1 MKSHRWRHRHSLSA
15 RLVWL
20 FAAMAV
26 IFVVLVGGAM
36 SFAFKHG
43 FEDRLQPH
51 LVRYLEYVQSDI
63 GSPPDIV
70 RAQALADRLP
80 VEIHIFN
87 SDQTWSSIG
96 TAPDLNAMEIHRRIS
111 QNGVDY
117 SVGEFNHRE
126 YLVSHHPGYS
136 LAFAIPHTR
145 GSLHWRLAIPVS
157 ILLLILMLL
166 HHATRS
172 LFRPIKTLKE
182 GVERIGHGEL
192 DHRVE
197 INRRDELG
205 DLAKSVN
212 AMASDIQQML
222 EAKRQL
228 LLAISHELRS
238 PLTRA
243 KVSLELLDDTNQR
256 HELNREL
263 NDMEQLI
270 EELLETE
277 RLSTRHRILDK
288 TESSLNELVPQ
299 FVAENFGD
307 SSIRLDIPSEEI
319 RANIDATRIKLMLKN
334 LLENSL
340 RHNGPD
346 SQPPLLSLEQDQ
358 DELVFTVQDYGEGIE
373 EQHLPHLTEPFY
385 RVDPARQRQTG
396 GYGLGLYLCRVIAE
410 AHGGTLEIKSR
421 RGSGTTIV
429 VRLPISTT
437 D

>member
-1 MKSHRWRHRHSLSA
+1 MKLHRWHHRHSLSA
-15 RLVWL
+15 RLMWL

-63 GSPPDIV
+63 GSPPDIS
-70 RAQALADRLP
+70 RAKALADRLP

-87 SDQTWSSIG
+87 SDRTWSSTG
-96 TAPDLNAMEIHRRIS
+96 TAPNLNAMEVHRRFN

-145 GSLHWRLAIPVS
+145 GSLHWRLAIPVG
-157 ILLLILMLL
+157 ILLAILMLL

-182 GVERIGHGEL
+182 GVERIGRGEL

-243 KVSLELLDDTNQR
+243 KVSLEMLDDSNQR
-256 HELNREL
+256 DELNREL

-277 RLSTRHRILDK
+277 RLSTSHRVLDK
-288 TESSLNELVPQ
+288 DEISLRNLVQ
-299 FVAENFGD
+299 QLLADNFSDVNITAEIPEQD
-307 SSIRLDIPSEEI
+307 IRLVL
-319 RANIDATRIKLMLKN
+319 DATRIKLMLKN
-334 LLENSL
+334 LLENAVH
-340 RHNGPD
+340 HNNAD
-346 SQPPLLSLEQDQ
+346 SRPPLLSLQQNQD
-358 DELVFTVQDYGEGIE
+358 
-373 EQHLPHLTEPFY
+373 
-385 RVDPARQRQTG
+385 
-396 GYGLGLYLCRVIAE
+396 
-410 AHGGTLEIKSR
+410 
-421 RGSGTTIV
+421 
-429 VRLPISTT
+429 
-437 D
+437 

>member
-1 MKSHRWRHRHSLSA
+1 MKPLFMRRHHSLSA
-15 RLVWL
+15 RLIWL
-20 FAAMAV
+20 FVAMAV

-43 FEDRLQPH
+43 FEDRLRPH

-63 GSPPDIV
+63 GSPPDIT
-70 RAQALADRLP
+70 RAKALANRLP
-80 VEIHIFN
+80 VEVHIFN
-87 SDQTWSSIG
+87 SDQDWSSIG
-96 TAPDLNAMEIHRRIS
+96 AAPDLNAMEIHRRFS

-136 LAFAIPHTR
+136 LAFSIPHTR
-145 GSLHWRLAIPVS
+145 GTLHWRLAIPVG
-157 ILLLILMLL
+157 ILLVMLMLL

-182 GVERIGHGEL
+182 GVERIGRGEL
-192 DHRVE
+192 NYRVK

-212 AMASDIQQML
+212 AMADDIQQML
-222 EAKRQL
+222 DAKRQL

-243 KVSLELLDDTNQR
+243 KVSVEMLDDVKQR
-256 HELNREL
+256 DELNREL
-263 NDMEQLI
+263 NGMENLI

-277 RLSTRHRILDK
+277 RLSSKHRVLDK
-288 TESSLNELVPQ
+288 HEISLRNLVQ
-299 FVAENFGD
+299 QLVAKNFSG
-307 SSIRLDIPSEEI
+307 LDIVTELPEYDI
-319 RANIDATRIKLMLKN
+319 RAELDSTRIKLMLNN
-334 LLENSL
+334 LLENAV
-340 RHNGPD
+340 RHNSTGAK
-346 SQPPLLSLEQDQ
+346 PPVISLQQ
-358 DELVFTVQDYGEGIE
+358 DEDAVLITVKDFGEGID

-410 AHGGTLEIKSR
+410 AHGGTLAISSR
-421 RGSGTTIV
+421 KAEGTTV
-429 VRLPISTT
+429 TVRLPSH
-437 D
+437 